1 MKENRHEENHQFDP
15 VPDSARCCLLHRYG
29 GRSIRPEIREWLAA
43 KGECG
48 DCMLLLKIHDVMVDV
63 LALAGDET
71 DQITMYSGGETEII
85 LNFMNNDQ
93 SLKGYWIVIANPEYN
108 EYEGNV
114 EMKNWETLRLIP
126 GDI

>member
-1 MKENRHEENHQFDP
+1 MKKIISLILSLILLAAVFCTAMAEEASGPKF
-15 VPDSARCCLLHRYG
+15 VTL
-29 GRSIRPEIREWLAA
+29 REWLAA

-85 LNFMNNDQ
+85 LNFMNDDH

>member
-1 MKENRHEENHQFDP
+1 MKRIIAIFFTLMLIFALCCTAASEESTAPKF
-15 VPDSARCCLLHRYG
+15 VTL
-29 GRSIRPEIREWLAA
+29 REWLMN
-43 KGECG
+43 KRECG

-71 DQITMYSGGETEII
+71 DQVTMYSGGENEII
-85 LNFMNNDQ
+85 LNFMDDKQN
-93 SLKGYWIVIANPEYN
+93 LTGYWIVIANPEYN
-108 EYEGNV
+108 EFEGNV

>member
-1 MKENRHEENHQFDP
+1 MKRIIAIFFTLMLIFALCCTAASEESTAPKF
-15 VPDSARCCLLHRYG
+15 VTL
-29 GRSIRPEIREWLAA
+29 REWLMN

-48 DCMLLLKIHDVMVDV
+48 DCTLLLKIHDVMVDV

-71 DQITMYSGGETEII
+71 DQVTMYSGGENEII
-85 LNFMNNDQ
+85 LNFMDDKQN
-93 SLKGYWIVIANPEYN
+93 LKGYWIVIANPEYN
-108 EYEGNV
+108 EFEGNV